1 MHTLE
6 RFADELLGV
15 LAARPLVHAP
25 CLVQRGPDRHPGV
38 QRRVGVL
45 EDHLHPAP
53 ELAQLT
59 ARGGAHVEA
68 IELDPPGVW
77 VRSAA
82 PGSAR
87 AWSCRC
93 PTLPPGLG
101 SRRGAE

>member
-68 IELDPPGVW
+68 IELDPPGVGFDQPHQ
-77 VRSAA
+77 AA
-82 PGSAR
+82 RERGLAAAR
-87 AWSCRC
+87 
-93 PTLPPGLG
+93 P
-101 SRRGAE
+101 SRQA